1 MKMSNLYTYEVKQ
14 ADGNMEQ
21 LENFKGKPLVI
32 VNTAS
37 KCGLTPQFEG
47 LQHLY
52 EKYKDQGLEIL
63 GFPSGQFN
71 NQEFHTQKE
80 TQEFCRKNYGV
91 SFPVFSKIDV
101 NGELADPL
109 FKYLTSWGTND
120 VSEEIKWNF
129 TKFLIDR
136 QGTIIQRYE
145 PQVEPEQ
152 MEKDIQKIL

>member
-1 MKMSNLYTYEVKQ
+1 MSNLYTYEVKQ

-21 LENFKGKPLVI
+21 LENFRGKPLVI

-47 LQHLY
+47 LQYLY
-52 EKYKDQGLEIL
+52 ETYNDQGLEIL

-71 NQEFHTQKE
+71 DQEFHTQKE
-80 TQEFCRKNYGV
+80 TVEFCQKNYGV
-91 SFPVFSKIDV
+91 SFPVFSKVDV

-109 FKYLTSWGTND
+109 FKYLTSWGTSD
-120 VSEEIKWNF
+120 VSGEIKWNF

-136 QGTIIQRYE
+136 QGNIIQRYE